1 MPTIRPKVVVDEE
14 YVEQTSY
21 TLDLDLPTSGILSD
35 LYLTVHA
42 RRAASNHGGNA
53 WARNLISSISVNQAG
68 QSFLNAAPPD
78 VFQADYYY
86 KTGKF
91 PIIGTRRWETA
102 GDIEEVIPILF
113 GEKEND
119 PEHTIDL
126 SKLNDPKLSVT
137 YDLEATDNEG
147 MTTWNPAV
155 YPRFTVLAN
164 LMQGADIP
172 ASKGYLSLRQIEK
185 YTPSNDQKKLVEL
198 KGSRPIRRILFQY
211 DLTGIYLVMR
221 QNVDRIKLWGENEAW
236 VPFDMT
242 SERFKNL
249 VKTIFGSGTAR
260 GNFEYWYGGRTINN
274 IFDERDYIDIMLHN
288 SKLLQAYAYGGSG
301 HGFILEPTTMSDGT
315 AQYAEALNGFFEFT
329 GIAPWAV
336 YPIDMAKMLGM
347 DYLDPEEHAPVYLE
361 LTHGSAAGDTPADLR
376 VIVEDLAQL

>member
-1 MPTIRPKVVVDEE
+1 MSPTIRPKVVVDEE
-14 YVEQTSY
+14 SVEQTAY

-35 LYLTVHA
+35 LYLIVHA
-42 RRAASNHGGNA
+42 RRVATTLGSNA
-53 WARNLISSISVNQAG
+53 WARNLISSVSVNQAG
-68 QSFLNAAPPD
+68 QAFLNAAPPD

-91 PIIGTRRWETA
+91 PIIGTRRWETY

-119 PEHTIDL
+119 FDHTIDL

-137 YDLEATDNEG
+137 YDLEATDNESVCP
-147 MTTWNPAV
+147 WNTSV
-155 YPRFTVLAN
+155 YPSFSVIAN

-185 YTPSNDQKKLVEL
+185 YTPANSQVKAVEL

-211 DLTGIYLVMR
+211 DLKGIYLAMR
-221 QNVDRIKLWGENEAW
+221 QNVARIKLWGENEAW

-249 VKTIFGSGTAR
+249 VKTIFGSGVAR
-260 GNFEYWYGGRTINN
+260 GNYERWYSGRTINN
-274 IFDERDYIDIMLHN
+274 IFDERDYLDIHVHN
-288 SKLLQAYAYGGSG
+288 TVTHDNYAYGGSG
-301 HGFILEPTTMSDGT
+301 HGFMLKTVLSAEGT
-315 AQYAEALNGFFEFT
+315 LAETDTQGYFEFA

-336 YPIDMAKMLGM
+336 YPIDMKKMLGM
-347 DYLDPEEHAPVYLE
+347 DYLDPKEHAPVYLE
-361 LTHGSAAGDTPADLR
+361 LTHGSTAGDTPADIR